1 MKIRN
6 IFTVLCL
13 TMGMAACGGGS
24 SENGATNGSSQA
36 NSNDITNSAE
46 GTSAT
51 DNEASNGL
59 NSEIKYGLY
68 TQGYELVECTIEP
81 NETVGKI
88 LNKYGVSAA
97 RIDKLDKAA
106 KEVFSLSKLRAGNT
120 YTLFTTTKE
129 NSEGEEYTAV
139 DYMVYHINKV
149 EYVIYDISNDTPAA
163 IMGTNPREAVR
174 KRAEATITS
183 SLWNAIVDQGLSY
196 SLAAEFEDMYQWTV
210 DFFHIQEGDG
220 FVVIYDDLMVDG
232 QSVGIGTIWGA
243 KFVHK
248 GKEYYAIP
256 FVTEGNKMMYW
267 EYNGESLRKGLLKA
281 PLKYSRI
288 SSTFTYKRLHPV
300 HKVYK
305 PHTGVDYAAPMGTP
319 VHSVADGEIIF
330 AGWGGGGGNTI
341 KIRHSGGLQ
350 TGYLHLK
357 SFAKGIA
364 VGKRVA
370 QGDVIGYVGSTGTST
385 GPHLD
390 YRMWQ
395 NGTPIDPLKVT
406 QQPADPIDDKYRA
419 DFENVRDRMVA
430 EIEGTEIVGGV
441 VTKEDIFQN

>member
-1 MKIRN
+1 MKFTN
-6 IFTVLCL
+6 IFTALCL
-13 TMGMAACGGGS
+13 TLGVMACSGGS
-24 SENGATNGSSQA
+24 SESGAQNKD
-36 NSNDITNSAE
+36 NNDISINNDNST
-46 GTSAT
+46 TSV
-51 DNEASNGL
+51 EVSEP
-59 NSEIKYGLY
+59 EIKYGICIDGY
-68 TQGYELVECTIEP
+68 TLVECTMQP

-88 LNKYGVSAA
+88 LNQYGISPVI
-97 RIDKLDKAA
+97 IDKLDKAS
-106 KEVFSLSKLRAGNT
+106 KDVYSLSKLRAGND
-120 YTLFTTTKE
+120 YTLFTRTIVDE
-129 NSEGEEYTAV
+129 LGEHKSVV

-149 EYVIYDISNDTPAA
+149 EYVIYDISSDTPVAV
-163 IMGTNPREAVR
+163 MGTNPREAVR
-174 KRAEATITS
+174 KRAEAVITS
-183 SLWNAIVDQGLSY
+183 SLWDAIVGQGLSY
-196 SLAAEFEDMYQWTV
+196 GLAAEFEDMYQWTV
-210 DFFHIQEGDG
+210 DFFHIQEGDS

-256 FVTEGNKMMYW
+256 FVTEGNKMVYW

-319 VHSVADGEIIF
+319 VHAVADGEIIF
-330 AGWGGGGGNTI
+330 AGWNGGGGNTI

-350 TGYLHLK
+350 TGYMHLK
-357 SFAKGIA
+357 NFASGMK
-364 VGKRVA
+364 VGKRVT

-406 QQPADPIDDKYRA
+406 QQPADPIDSKYRA
-419 DFENVRDRMVA
+419 AFEGVRDRMVA
-430 EIEGTEIVGGV
+430 EIEGSEVVGGV